1 MSFTSSKKLL
11 QQHKKQKLK
20 KFQIFFVIDIMYI
33 NKLIT
38 RSIIKF
44 GTKKIMA
51 QSEKTQKPH
60 WLTHGLLLLKLLL
73 TGASQNLR
81 NLF

>member
-1 MSFTSSKKLL
+1 
-11 QQHKKQKLK
+11 
-20 KFQIFFVIDIMYI
+20 MYI

-44 GTKKIMA
+44 GTKKNMA